1 MSQGYVNIV
10 LGGCDRK
17 KHSHFFFKKKIQ
29 EKEEKNKSHGDLC
42 YVTILD
48 NVFVKT
54 EKELKDVGSR
64 DK

>member
-1 MSQGYVNIV
+1 MSILYWVVVTEKNIV
-10 LGGCDRK
+10 I
-17 KHSHFFFKKKIQ
+17 FFFKKKIQ